1 MDGKHFKRSAPAGTV
16 ATVPVGALGTNC
28 YLVDDGAGGVVVVD
42 PGDDAAAIVRSLVG
56 RPVSL
61 VLVTHNHFD
70 HVGAVDEL
78 VAQSRS
84 GWTLGAVDA
93 AGLQASLDASARDF
107 GRRVRVG
114 SEPALG
120 LHDGDTV
127 EVGKLRFKVVAT
139 PGHTPGGV
147 TYFDA
152 EHGLAFTGDTLFA
165 GSAGR
170 TDLLGGDQG
179 ALFASLARLGTLP
192 PETRVYPGHGPAST
206 IGEELRENPF
216 LRHAMR
222 G

>member
-1 MDGKHFKRSAPAGTV
+1 MDDDCWRDLYAEYVKDGFTWEEIDHLWDSNPAQEAAPDVWAQYR
-16 ATVPVGALGTNC
+16 
-28 YLVDDGAGGVVVVD
+28 YLKNGDVLSYGG
-42 PGDDAAAIVRSLVG
+42 
-56 RPVSL
+56 
-61 VLVTHNHFD
+61 H
-70 HVGAVDEL
+70 EL
-78 VAQSRS
+78 RCI
-84 GWTLGAVDA
+84 L
-93 AGLQASLDASARDF
+93 
-107 GRRVRVG
+107 
-114 SEPALG
+114 
-120 LHDGDTV
+120 
-127 EVGKLRFKVVAT
+127 T